1 MASHIKRDLEFEDIA
16 LHVENNHKTQCYVSF
31 YSSCHKK
38 EKQNSKH
45 EIMVRAFPSAILKKK
60 MTGVDQHCEP

>member
-1 MASHIKRDLEFEDIA
+1 MAPYIKRDLEFEDVA

-38 EKQNSKH
+38 EFFCFETWNNGKSLPKCN
-45 EIMVRAFPSAILKKK
+45 LKKEN
-60 MTGVDQHCEP
+60 D

>member
-1 MASHIKRDLEFEDIA
+1 MAPYIKRDLEFEDVA

-38 EKQNSKH
+38 EFIFFK
-45 EIMVRAFPSAILKKK
+45 
-60 MTGVDQHCEP
+60 T

>member
-1 MASHIKRDLEFEDIA
+1 MAPYIKRDLEFEDIT

-38 EKQNSKH
+38 DLFFSKH
-45 EIMVRAFPSAILKKK
+45 EIMVKAFQVQS
-60 MTGVDQHCEP
+60 